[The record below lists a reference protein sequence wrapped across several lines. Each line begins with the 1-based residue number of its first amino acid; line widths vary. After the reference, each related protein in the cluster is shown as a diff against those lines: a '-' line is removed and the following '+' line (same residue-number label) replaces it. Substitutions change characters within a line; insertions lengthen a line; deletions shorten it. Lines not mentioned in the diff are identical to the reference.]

1 MSLLQWKT
9 MRMLPW
15 TTLKNLWLEMWS
27 MSEWV
32 VSLCISLLLRIIHMM
47 CITLLIVMISSDFY
61 KSPSS
66 RNPPDEQGVREEWEK
81 HIGWHHKE
89 DIRRLRKSNNHAQQ
103 RYVKPKNIHNNNDD
117 IPSMRWWFSSILLFI
132 LIIGIIFSRIFRHN
146 KCRKG
151 SKRRKTI
158 ESIV

>member
-1 MSLLQWKT
+1 
-9 MRMLPW
+9 
-15 TTLKNLWLEMWS
+15 
-27 MSEWV
+27 
-32 VSLCISLLLRIIHMM
+32 
-47 CITLLIVMISSDFY
+47 MISSDFY
-61 KSPSS
+61 KSPIIS

-132 LIIGIIFSRIFRHN
+132 LIIGIIFSRIFSHN